1 MYIISACL
9 VGVRCRYNASITEDE
24 KLCKLVQEGKAL
36 AICPEQLAGLTTPR
50 LPCEIKKDETGLERV
65 INCNGEDL
73 TAEFQAGAWKTLQIA
88 QIIGAQVAILKSR
101 SPSCGKGKI
110 YSGNFTGKLI
120 AGDGFTTRLLQK
132 NGIQVYTEE
141 DF

>member
-9 VGVRCRYNASITEDE
+9 VGVRCRYNASITKDE
-24 KLCKLVQEGKAL
+24 KLYKLVQEGKAL
-36 AICPEQLAGLTTPR
+36 AVCPEQLAGLTTPR
-50 LPCEIKKDETGLERV
+50 LPCEITKDETGLERV

-73 TAEFQAGAWKTLQIA
+73 TTEFQTGAWKTLQIA
-88 QIIGAQVAILKSR
+88 KIIGAQIAILKSR

-110 YSGNFTGKLI
+110 YSGNFNGKLV
-120 AGDGFTTRLLQK
+120 AGDGFTTSLLLK
-132 NGIQVYTEE
+132 NGIEVYTEE